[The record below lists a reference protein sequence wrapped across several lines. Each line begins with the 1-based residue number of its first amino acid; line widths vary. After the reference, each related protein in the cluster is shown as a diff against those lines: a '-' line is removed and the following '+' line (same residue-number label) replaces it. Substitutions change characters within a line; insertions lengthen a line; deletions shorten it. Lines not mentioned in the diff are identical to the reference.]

1 MLILNSIKA
10 FMEINNIIQYAIIFV
25 MALFLIGCHNWL
37 FKSAQSNPFR
47 RSTIDLT
54 PQEQVV
60 IYVGLFGGTVLL
72 MFWIIAPISQ
82 FRLDGLIAIGVTS
95 ISSLFIILT
104 LKPLLG
110 AMREDKLSYGFVINQ
125 KFLLTAY
132 LIIFTELSFLNWFK
146 EITIYVQTPFLIFV
160 ALYSVLIMIVG
171 IYLGI
176 PKNDDGKKVL
186 PTQWRW
192 RLVIVLNPIIV
203 VLLTS
208 LLVKLVL
215 SIILLVQ

>member
-1 MLILNSIKA
+1 
-10 FMEINNIIQYAIIFV
+10 MELSNIIQYASVFL
-25 MALFLIGCHNWL
+25 MALCLIGCHNWL
-37 FKSAQSNPFR
+37 LKSAQSNPFR
-47 RSTIDLT
+47 RATIDLT

-60 IYVGLFGGTVLL
+60 IYVGLFVGTVLL
-72 MFWIIAPISQ
+72 MFWFAPTSQ
-82 FRLDGLIAIGVTS
+82 FILGGLIAIGVTS
-95 ISSLFIILT
+95 ITSLFIILT

-110 AMREDKLSYGFVINQ
+110 TMREDKLSYGFVINQ
-125 KFLLTAY
+125 NFLLTAY

-146 EITIYVQTPFLIFV
+146 EITIYVQTQFLIFV

-192 RLVIVLNPIIV
+192 RLVIVLNPMIV
-203 VLLTS
+203 VLLAAI
-208 LLVKLVL
+208 LVKLVL

>member
-1 MLILNSIKA
+1 
-10 FMEINNIIQYAIIFV
+10 MELNNIIQYAIIFL
-25 MALFLIGCHNWL
+25 MALFLIGCHNGL
-37 FKSAQSNPFR
+37 FKSAPSNPFK

-54 PQEQVV
+54 QQEQVLV
-60 IYVGLFGGTVLL
+60 YVGLFVGTVLL
-72 MFWIIAPISQ
+72 MFWIAPISQ
-82 FRLDGLIAIGVTS
+82 FRLDGLIAFVVTS
-95 ISSLFIILT
+95 ISSLFIIST

-110 AMREDKLSYGFVINQ
+110 AMRENKLSYGFVINQ
-125 KFLLTAY
+125 NFLLTAC

-146 EITIYVQTPFLIFV
+146 EITTYVQTQFFIFV

-176 PKNDDGKKVL
+176 PKNDEGKKVL

-203 VLLTS
+203 VLLTGI
-208 LLVKLVL
+208 LVKLVL
-215 SIILLVQ
+215 SIILLIQ

>member
-1 MLILNSIKA
+1 
-10 FMEINNIIQYAIIFV
+10 MELSNIIYTIFFI
-25 MALFLIGCHNWL
+25 MAFFLIGFRHWL
-37 FKSAQSNPFR
+37 FKSGLSNPFR

-72 MFWIIAPISQ
+72 MFWIAPILGGWIVPTSESI
-82 FRLDGLIAIGVTS
+82 LNGLIAIGVTS
-95 ISSLFIILT
+95 ISSLFIIST

-110 AMREDKLSYGFVINQ
+110 AMREDKLSLGFFSNQ
-125 KFLLTAY
+125 NFLLTAY
-132 LIIFTELSFLNWFK
+132 LIVFTELSFLNWFK
-146 EITIYVQTPFLIFV
+146 EITIYIQTQFSIFV

-176 PKNDDGKKVL
+176 PKNDEGKKVL

-192 RLVIVLNPIIV
+192 RLVILLNPMIV

-208 LLVKLVL
+208 ILVKLVL
-215 SIILLVQ
+215 SIILIVQ

>member
-1 MLILNSIKA
+1 MELNH
-10 FMEINNIIQYAIIFV
+10 MIQYAVIFF

-37 FKSAQSNPFR
+37 FKSGQSNPFK

-60 IYVGLFGGTVLL
+60 IYVGLFVGTVLL
-72 MFWIIAPISQ
+72 MFWFAPTSQ
-82 FRLDGLIAIGVTS
+82 FILGGLIAFGVTS

-110 AMREDKLSYGFVINQ
+110 AMREDKLSSGFFINQ
-125 KFLLTAY
+125 NFLLTAY

-146 EITIYVQTPFLIFV
+146 EITTYVQTQFSIFV

-176 PKNDDGKKVL
+176 PKNDEGKKVL
-186 PTQWRW
+186 PRQWQW

-203 VLLTS
+203 VLLTGI
-208 LLVKLVL
+208 LVKLVL

>member
-1 MLILNSIKA
+1 
-10 FMEINNIIQYAIIFV
+10 MELSNIIYIIFLI
-25 MALFLIGCHNWL
+25 MALFIIGFRHWL
-37 FKSAQSNPFR
+37 FKSGVQNPFK

-72 MFWIIAPISQ
+72 MFWIAPILGGLIVPTSKSI
-82 FRLDGLIAIGVTS
+82 LNGLIAIGVTS

-110 AMREDKLSYGFVINQ
+110 AMRENNLSSGFFINQ
-125 KFLLTAY
+125 NFLLTAY

-146 EITIYVQTPFLIFV
+146 EITIYVQTQFSIFV

-176 PKNDDGKKVL
+176 PKNDEGEKVL
-186 PTQWRW
+186 PTLWRW

-203 VLLTS
+203 VLLAGV
-208 LLVKLVL
+208 LVKLVL
-215 SIILLVQ
+215 SIILLVK

>member
-1 MLILNSIKA
+1 MLIIKSIKE
-10 FMEINNIIQYAIIFV
+10 FMELNNIIQYAIIFL
-25 MALFLIGCHNWL
+25 MTLFLIGCRNWL
-37 FKSAQSNPFR
+37 FKRGQSNPFKH
-47 RSTIDLT
+47 STIDLT
-54 PQEQVV
+54 HQEQV
-60 IYVGLFGGTVLL
+60 ITYVGLFVGTMLL
-72 MFWIIAPISQ
+72 MFWVAPNLRFI
-82 FRLDGLIAIGVTS
+82 LEGLIAVGVTS

-110 AMREDKLSYGFVINQ
+110 AMREDKLSYGFILNQ
-125 KFLLTAY
+125 NFLLTAY

-146 EITIYVQTPFLIFV
+146 EITIYVQTPFSTFV

-176 PKNDDGKKVL
+176 PKNNNGKKVL

-203 VLLTS
+203 VLLAS
-208 LLVKLVL
+208 ILVKLVL
-215 SIILLVQ
+215 SIILLIQ

>member
-1 MLILNSIKA
+1 
-10 FMEINNIIQYAIIFV
+10 
-25 MALFLIGCHNWL
+25 MALFLIGFRHWL
-37 FKSAQSNPFR
+37 FKSGLSNPFR

-72 MFWIIAPISQ
+72 MFWIAPTSKFI
-82 FRLDGLIAIGVTS
+82 LDGLIAIGVTS
-95 ISSLFIILT
+95 ISSLFIIST

-110 AMREDKLSYGFVINQ
+110 AMREDKLSLGFFSNQ
-125 KFLLTAY
+125 NFLLTAY
-132 LIIFTELSFLNWFK
+132 LIVFTELSFLNWFK
-146 EITIYVQTPFLIFV
+146 EITIYVQTQFSIFV

-176 PKNDDGKKVL
+176 PKNDEGEKVL
-186 PTQWRW
+186 PTLWRW

-203 VLLTS
+203 VLLAGV
-208 LLVKLVL
+208 LVKLVL
-215 SIILLVQ
+215 SIILLVK

>member
-1 MLILNSIKA
+1 MELNHLI
-10 FMEINNIIQYAIIFV
+10 QDAIIFL
-25 MALFLIGCHNWL
+25 MALFLIGFHNWL
-37 FKSAQSNPFR
+37 FKRELPNPFKR
-47 RSTIDLT
+47 ATIELT

-60 IYVGLFGGTVLL
+60 IYVGLFVGSVLL
-72 MFWIIAPISQ
+72 MFWVAPTSRLI
-82 FRLDGLIAIGVTS
+82 LDGLIAIGVTS

-110 AMREDKLSYGFVINQ
+110 MMREDKLSYGFFINQ

-186 PTQWRW
+186 PRQWRW